1 MSSDVAKLSKNLGIF
16 DFDEEVVEVN
26 LKNRLFVIIL
36 EVVVKST
43 SAGEE
48 DLGDVISELNAV
60 VLVIGEIDDFN
71 WLGQIPMIE
80 DYGGFLGFQ
89 FKIAIIH
96 AGQLLGQLEGFSVA
110 GL

>member
-1 MSSDVAKLSKNLGIF
+1 
-16 DFDEEVVEVN
+16 
-26 LKNRLFVIIL
+26 
-36 EVVVKST
+36 
-43 SAGEE
+43 
-48 DLGDVISELNAV
+48 
-60 VLVIGEIDDFN
+60 
-71 WLGQIPMIE
+71 MIE

>member
-71 WLGQIPMIE
+71 
-80 DYGGFLGFQ
+80 
-89 FKIAIIH
+89 
-96 AGQLLGQLEGFSVA
+96 
-110 GL
+110 